1 MPTCFERLKDIGLT
15 VLTATT
21 PCGARHKRNIIT
33 HTVVQAYSWSS
44 DVTAVH
50 FRPTRDLNPDFI
62 FAPHQCE
69 DRSLSNHTLRGNKLL
84 SFYNTYQV
92 RKNSFVK
99 KLKHYHILAV
109 TFNFWVRHLKLK
121 TTFEQIIKD
130 TN

>member
-1 MPTCFERLKDIGLT
+1 MPTCFERLKDIDLT

-33 HTVVQAYSWSS
+33 LTIVQAYSWSS

-50 FRPTRDLNPDFI
+50 FRPTRDLNPNFI

-69 DRSLSNHTLRGNKLL
+69 DRSLFNHTLRGNELS

-99 KLKHYHILAV
+99 KL
-109 TFNFWVRHLKLK
+109 
-121 TTFEQIIKD
+121 
-130 TN
+130 

>member
-69 DRSLSNHTLRGNKLL
+69 DRSLSNHTLRGIKIICLIQLDEKL
-84 SFYNTYQV
+84 QKKEE
-92 RKNSFVK
+92 KNFFE
-99 KLKHYHILAV
+99 LNILATKV
-109 TFNFWVRHLKLK
+109 VLPNRKTNNFTISKLGE
-121 TTFEQIIKD
+121 TIF
-130 TN
+130 